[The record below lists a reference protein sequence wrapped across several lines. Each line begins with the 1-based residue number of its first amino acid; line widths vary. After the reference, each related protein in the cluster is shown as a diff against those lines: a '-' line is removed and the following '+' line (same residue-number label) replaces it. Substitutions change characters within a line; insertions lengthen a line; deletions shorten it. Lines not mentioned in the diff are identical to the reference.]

1 MALFKCK
8 AKPETKKEVTEK
20 SNEKLMRRLII
31 TAAIIAL
38 VVGAV
43 AVARP
48 SILYAVAGHFEST
61 GNTDAAYDIYVILD
75 DYKESKDKAWNIKY
89 TNEINALLACEIGDV
104 VTFGTYEQDNV
115 EKNGPE
121 DIEWYV
127 LDKQE
132 DRVFLLTKDLL
143 DNQPYNTTKEATTW
157 EKCSLRGWLNETFYA
172 KAFHADEQA
181 HIEETRVLAEK
192 NPDFNTRPGK
202 STRDKLFLL
211 SNSESLTYITS
222 RTVRS
227 ATTSEYAIAN
237 GGYRNLATGTG
248 YWWLRTPGKTSEMA
262 EYVYYHGYIEAPG
275 NDVDKT
281 FYGVRPAMWV
291 NISVAEDAE

>member
-1 MALFKCK
+1 MALFKSK
-8 AKPETKKEVTEK
+8 AKPETKKEVKEK

-31 TAAIIAL
+31 TAAILAL

-48 SILYAVAGHFEST
+48 MVLYAVAGHFESV
-61 GNTDAAYDIYVILD
+61 GNTDAAYDLYLILD
-75 DYKESKDKAWNIKY
+75 DYKESKAKAWDIKY
-89 TNEINALLACEIGDV
+89 TNEINALLACKVGDV

-115 EKNGPE
+115 EKNGKE
-121 DIEWYV
+121 DIEWHV

-132 DRVFLLTKDLL
+132 DRVLLLSKKLL

-157 EKCSLRGWLNETFYA
+157 EKCTLRTWLNETFYA
-172 KAFHADEQA
+172 NAFHADEQA
-181 HIEETRVLAEK
+181 HIEESRVLAEK

-202 STRDKLFLL
+202 TTRDKLFLL
-211 SNSESLTYITS
+211 SNDEALTYITS

-227 ATTSEYAIAN
+227 ATTSEYSIAN

-248 YWWLRTPGKTSEMA
+248 YWWLRTPGKTSAMA
-262 EYVYYHGYIEAPG
+262 EYVYYHGYIEAHG

-291 NISVAEDAE
+291 NINVAEDAE